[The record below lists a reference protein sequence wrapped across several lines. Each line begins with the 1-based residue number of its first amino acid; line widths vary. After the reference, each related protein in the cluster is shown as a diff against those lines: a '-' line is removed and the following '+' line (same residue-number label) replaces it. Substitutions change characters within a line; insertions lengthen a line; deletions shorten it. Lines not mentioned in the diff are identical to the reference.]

1 MCYLMKKLYY
11 VLLMYLMCAISCV
24 HAADTSGETAV
35 KSRMIWEI
43 SGIYNDSSGKPLC
56 VNDSLAIN
64 VLNHNTRKPVGSAFV
79 RLFYGLEGIAN
90 LYTAYT
96 GFVYFTP
103 NKTGVYKVFIQKIKY
118 QDVRGTFNVTECTNS
133 ATTST
138 TTIAATTITFV
149 ASSTTLAE
157 PETTT
162 TIKEATTTTVPE
174 GASSDSSEPAIPEC
188 SACKAKDQMAFFYP
202 VAIAMTLAVLT
213 WSLLA
218 EKKKK
223 DKKAAQAKDKAGE
236 TKADEAEP
244 DNHKKHKSIHHR
256 LGLKT
261 DKEAKGGT
269 KK

>member
-1 MCYLMKKLYY
+1 MKTPYY
-11 VLLMYLMCAISCV
+11 ALLISLIAVVSFCV
-24 HAADTSGETAV
+24 HAADDSSDTETAV

-43 SGIYNDSSGKPLC
+43 SGLYNDSSGKPLC
-56 VNDSLAIN
+56 VNDSLVIN
-64 VLNHNTRKPVGSAFV
+64 VINHNTRKPVGSAFV
-79 RLFYGLEGIAN
+79 RLFYGLDGIAN

-96 GFVYFTP
+96 GVVYFTP

-118 QDVRGTFNVTECTNS
+118 QDMRGTFNVTECTNP

-138 TTIAATTITFV
+138 TTIDTTTTTYPDT
-149 ASSTTLAE
+149 STTLAE

-162 TIKEATTTTVPE
+162 TVKEVTTTTVPQ
-174 GASSDSSEPAIPEC
+174 GASSDSSEPTFPVC
-188 SACKAKDQMAFFYP
+188 SACKAKDQMAFVYP
-202 VAIAMTLAVLT
+202 AAIAMTIAVLA

-223 DKKAAQAKDKAGE
+223 DKRAAQAKDKADE

-244 DNHKKHKSIHHR
+244 DTHKKHKSPHHR
-256 LGLKT
+256 MGLKT